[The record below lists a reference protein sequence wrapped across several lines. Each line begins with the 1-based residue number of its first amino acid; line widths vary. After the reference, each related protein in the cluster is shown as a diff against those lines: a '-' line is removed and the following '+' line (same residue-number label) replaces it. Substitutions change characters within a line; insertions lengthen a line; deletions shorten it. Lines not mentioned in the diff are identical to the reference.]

1 MRRFRSILFLILAII
16 VFFPLEGF
24 AASLQVSWNA
34 NTEEDLAGYR
44 LYYGTQS
51 NTYGQ
56 TVDVGNATSYTIAG
70 CHNETSPTSWRFRLR
85 CGRERVHLS
94 AEQSSYFQVPDT
106 TPPTGE
112 RLHQCRGRPDHIQT
126 VTLSLNA
133 SVSAGSV
140 TG

>member
-56 TVDVGNATSYTIAG
+56 TVDVGNATSYTIG
-70 CHNETSPTSWRFRLR
+70 
-85 CGRERVHLS
+85 S
-94 AEQSSYFQVPDT
+94 AQNGSTYFV
-106 TPPTGE
+106 
-112 RLHQCRGRPDHIQT
+112 
-126 VTLSLNA
+126 A
-133 SVSAGSV
+133 VSAYDAEGNESDLYAEH
-140 TG
+140 TT